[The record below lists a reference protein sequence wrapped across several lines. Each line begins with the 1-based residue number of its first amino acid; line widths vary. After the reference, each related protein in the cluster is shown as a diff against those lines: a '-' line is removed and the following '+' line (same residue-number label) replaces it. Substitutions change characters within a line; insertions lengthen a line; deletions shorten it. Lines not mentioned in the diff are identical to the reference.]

1 MLNRHLHMASSH
13 QTQDICHP
21 LMRLS
26 GPHASLLPVDVD
38 FPLQNLV
45 FIISLATPLYP
56 YELYNYR

>member
-1 MLNRHLHMASSH
+1 MASSH